1 MSPRRSCTPLIHP
14 WSHLSLEFCLV
25 VRCLL
30 STAFSPTAVL
40 HHPSRLALSK
50 VWMCDGDAAV
60 AEPPADE
67 GESSFDLDSISDDNK
82 ALMEKIG
89 GMTLMDAA
97 ALIKE
102 VESTFNVGPKS
113 DDGEGEA
120 IEE

>member
-1 MSPRRSCTPLIHP
+1 MLIHP

-25 VRCLL
+25 VRACCHSLL
-30 STAFSPTAVL
+30 ANCVL
-40 HHPSRLALSK
+40 HHPSPWRCRRCGCAIATLWRSRPQTR
-50 VWMCDGDAAV
+50 V
-60 AEPPADE
+60 
-67 GESSFDLDSISDDNK
+67 SSFDLDSISDDNK

>member
-1 MSPRRSCTPLIHP
+1 
-14 WSHLSLEFCLV
+14 
-25 VRCLL
+25 
-30 STAFSPTAVL
+30 
-40 HHPSRLALSK
+40 
-50 VWMCDGDAAV
+50 MCDGDAAV